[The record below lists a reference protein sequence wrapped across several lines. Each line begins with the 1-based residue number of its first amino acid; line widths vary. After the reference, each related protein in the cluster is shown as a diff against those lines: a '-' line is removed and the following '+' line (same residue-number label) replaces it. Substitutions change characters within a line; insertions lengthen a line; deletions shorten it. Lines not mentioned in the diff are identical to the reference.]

1 MNPKEQWIDETLD
14 ALDGTER
21 ASLPQEIKVRILQY
35 PSPYSINR
43 PTKPLFIWSIAA
55 AIILLIALNFATGW
69 ILKSGTE
76 HETTDNMALSSLEYL
91 TPINY

>member
-14 ALDGTER
+14 ALDGMESV
-21 ASLPQEIKVRILQY
+21 SLPEEIKARILQN
-35 PSPYSINR
+35 PSHHSMNT
-43 PTKPLFIWSIAA
+43 PTKPLSVWSIAA

-69 ILKSGTE
+69 IIKSGTDN
-76 HETTDNMALSSLEYL
+76 ETADYTASSSLEYL